1 MSQNFDFTLFRTLV
15 VIVQNPTLNRVSV
28 KFKVLFTVQFPDL
41 VPIPVSVSIPVPVP
55 VSVPVPV
62 ILSYLMIA
70 SVSIERSFVEK
81 Q

>member
-1 MSQNFDFTLFRTLV
+1 MLY
-15 VIVQNPTLNRVSV
+15 
-28 KFKVLFTVQFPDL
+28 LFTVQFPDL